1 MRHKRYLMLIYFV
14 SCILL
19 FVPYNVFGHPGRTDS
34 HGGHYDHNTGS
45 YHYHHGKPAHLH
57 PNGICP
63 YMPTQSK
70 DVVSSENSAP
80 PAESLSYKETA
91 NSSPSKIE
99 WTNNKNQLF
108 GFKILVCVLSILIF
122 LILYYLFKSNKKHS
136 LQLSVVCK
144 EKEDIESEYTA
155 LKSTNW
161 VQKINQMESEKNELI
176 QISNELRTEISA
188 LQQELKNTKDYLH
201 SVEYE
206 KLVKIHEIESLQLQ
220 IDILKTDLAKAQ
232 NATQKVVCALTQQEE
247 QNQFFQNQLQTLT
260 VDALP
265 FPKELLYEAGVPSGV
280 TFDSNYLPHY
290 YVQPTVEKHMR
301 VYISRN
307 GKCYHRQFGCS
318 EATKPIHLFIAAQK
332 YAPCERCIPY
342 KARKYKVPDWYFEF
356 LKLVDQYSKEV
367 QQLESKN

>member
-34 HGGHYDHNTGS
+34 YGGHYDHNTGS

-63 YMPTQSK
+63 YMPTQSE

-80 PAESLSYKETA
+80 PAESLYYKETA

-122 LILYYLFKSNKKHS
+122 LILYYLFKINKKHS

-176 QISNELRTEISA
+176 QTSNELKTEISA

-206 KLVKIHEIESLQLQ
+206 KLVKIH
-220 IDILKTDLAKAQ
+220 K
-232 NATQKVVCALTQQEE
+232 
-247 QNQFFQNQLQTLT
+247 
-260 VDALP
+260 
-265 FPKELLYEAGVPSGV
+265 
-280 TFDSNYLPHY
+280 
-290 YVQPTVEKHMR
+290 
-301 VYISRN
+301 
-307 GKCYHRQFGCS
+307 
-318 EATKPIHLFIAAQK
+318 
-332 YAPCERCIPY
+332 
-342 KARKYKVPDWYFEF
+342 
-356 LKLVDQYSKEV
+356 
-367 QQLESKN
+367 

>member
-34 HGGHYDHNTGS
+34 HGGHYDHNTGT

-63 YMPTQSK
+63 YMPTQSE
-70 DVVSSENSAP
+70 DVVSSETSAP

-122 LILYYLFKSNKKHS
+122 LILYYLFKINKKHS

-176 QISNELRTEISA
+176 QTSNELRTDLSA
-188 LQQELKNTKDYLH
+188 HLKH
-201 SVEYE
+201 
-206 KLVKIHEIESLQLQ
+206 
-220 IDILKTDLAKAQ
+220 
-232 NATQKVVCALTQQEE
+232 
-247 QNQFFQNQLQTLT
+247 
-260 VDALP
+260 
-265 FPKELLYEAGVPSGV
+265 
-280 TFDSNYLPHY
+280 
-290 YVQPTVEKHMR
+290 
-301 VYISRN
+301 
-307 GKCYHRQFGCS
+307 
-318 EATKPIHLFIAAQK
+318 
-332 YAPCERCIPY
+332 
-342 KARKYKVPDWYFEF
+342 
-356 LKLVDQYSKEV
+356 
-367 QQLESKN
+367 

>member
-34 HGGHYDHNTGS
+34 HGGHYDHNTGT

-63 YMPTQSK
+63 YMPTQSE
-70 DVVSSENSAP
+70 DVVSSETSAP

-122 LILYYLFKSNKKHS
+122 LILYYLFKINKKHS

-176 QISNELRTEISA
+176 QTSNELRTEISA

-220 IDILKTDLAKAQ
+220 IEVLRSTGARVGEIVEITVDQINWETGDILILGEKSNRYRTIYLDP
-232 NATQKVVCALTQQEE
+232 
-247 QNQFFQNQLQTLT
+247 
-260 VDALP
+260 DALYHYKKYWNSRTDNNEHMFVSKSKP
-265 FPKELLYEAGVPSGV
+265 YKPIGTSSVRTIMKEIAEHAGVTNRCYPHKMRKTLGMELKNRGV
-280 TFDSNYLPHY
+280 DIGTIQEVLGHADSKVTSMY
-290 YVQPTVEKHMR
+290 Y
-301 VYISRN
+301 
-307 GKCYHRQFGCS
+307 
-318 EATKPIHLFIAAQK
+318 AQST
-332 YAPCERCIPY
+332 PDTLRMI
-342 KARKYKVPDWYFEF
+342 RKRAV
-356 LKLVDQYSKEV
+356 
-367 QQLESKN
+367 